1 MATFYVRSSAELEN
15 ALSAANGGDVIT
27 LASGDYGA
35 LNLRNATFSS
45 EVKIISENPNDM
57 ASFSSMN
64 LVGASNLTFESVK
77 FDYTYEAG
85 HQVQRSPFKV
95 TDSSGIK
102 FDSTVF
108 EGDFINGTGTT
119 ADGTGTGRALLVR
132 DSQDVDI
139 VDSEFF
145 AWWKGIAIGGS
156 EDVNLIGNN
165 VHTIRSDGINIGRS
179 TNVLIEENYIHDFG
193 GAAGSGDHR
202 DMIQIMRAQGEG
214 SHNITIKDNIFD
226 VGEGDYTQTIF
237 AGSDKATASNPTHWH
252 TNLVVEGNLIY
263 NNHTHGISVAMTDGL
278 TITDNTLV
286 AIPRDKTSGVTIP
299 KIHIS
304 SESRDVTVEGN
315 ATAAITGDN
324 GQSDWDV
331 SNNLI
336 IQNTNPNGSGYYA
349 DVFVFHATSAEDGY
363 NQYGVKPGGL
373 LDTMNVG
380 SSLSDMFPMSYD
392 DWVNS
397 SSTVPTDTTG
407 GTNNQTPPTEPD
419 TGGETGSETGGETGS
434 ETGGETGTGGDT
446 TDTGSNTG
454 SGGTVVDG
462 LMEFDD
468 YVLDFADLGGG
479 SLIGDASLIDTAS
492 GKAVTMDGDGDVVKL
507 GRLSEFEESEQLAF
521 TIAYARDEA
530 DGSAQRLVW
539 NKGHIGLTITGDG
552 LMTHVGNTEG
562 KFTSGFRVDDLG
574 LNDTE
579 THQITVLVDENTD
592 HLQVIVD
599 GVLVH
604 EETDVDFDFSSGR
617 ETGWQLG
624 FSRNR
629 TVDGEIYE
637 FAVDDDVQFVDSP
650 VFDDYQTLA

>member
-77 FDYTYEAG
+77 FDYTYKTG
-85 HQVQRSPFKV
+85 QSVMSRPFRV
-95 TDSSGIK
+95 TDSSDIK
-102 FDSTVF
+102 FDSAVF
-108 EGDFINGTGTT
+108 EGDFVSGTGTT
-119 ADGTGTGRALLVR
+119 ADGAGAGRALMLSS
-132 DSQDVDI
+132 SQNIDI
-139 VDSEFF
+139 VNSEFF
-145 AWWKGIAIGGS
+145 AWWKAISMGGS
-156 EDVNLIGNN
+156 ENVNLIGNDI
-165 VHTIRSDGINIGRS
+165 HTIRSDGIVIGRS
-179 TNVLIEENYIHDFG
+179 TNVLVENNYIHDFG

-214 SHNITIKDNIFD
+214 AHNVTIRDNIFD

-237 AGSDKATASNPTHWH
+237 AGSDKANASDPTHWH
-252 TNLVVEGNLIY
+252 TNLVIEGNLIY

-286 AIPRDKTSGVTIP
+286 AIPRDKTGGVTIP
-299 KIHIS
+299 KIHVS
-304 SESRDVTVEGN
+304 SDSRDVTIEGN
-315 ATAAITGDN
+315 AAAGVSGN
-324 GQSDWDV
+324 NASSDWNV
-331 SNNLI
+331 ANNLI
-336 IQNTNPNGSGYYA
+336 IQNTSPNQSGYYD

-380 SSLSDMFPMSYD
+380 SSLSDMFPISYD
-392 DWVNS
+392 AWVNGT
-397 SSTVPTDTTG
+397 STVPTDTTG

-419 TGGETGSETGGETGS
+419 TGGETGSETGGETG
-434 ETGGETGTGGDT
+434 TGGDT
-446 TDTGSNTG
+446 TDTGPNTG
-454 SGGTVVDG
+454 SGGTVIDG

-468 YVLDFADLGGG
+468 YILDFADLSGG
-479 SLIGDASLIDTAS
+479 SLIGDAAVIDTPTGQAI
-492 GKAVTMDGDGDVVKL
+492 KMDGDGDVVKL

-521 TIAYARDEA
+521 TISYARDEA
-530 DGSAQRLVW
+530 DGSTQRLVW
-539 NKGHIGLTITGDG
+539 NGGHVGLTISGDG
-552 LMTHVGNTEG
+552 LAAHIGNTEG
-562 KFTSGFRVDDLG
+562 KFTSGFRVDNLG
-574 LNDTE
+574 LNDTD

-592 HLQVIVD
+592 HLQIIVD
-599 GVLVH
+599 GELVH
-604 EETDVDFDFSSGR
+604 EETDVDFDFSENR

-624 FSRNR
+624 FKHNR
-629 TVDGEIYE
+629 TIDGEIYD
-637 FAVDDDVQFVDSP
+637 FAVDDDVQFVESP